1 MSSSASAVENETEN
15 GEVHKDFI
23 MLASLCA
30 IAASENSP
38 DTLRFVKINITE
50 DIAENNTNDYGNT
63 IVPGHKF
70 SQAKYFKK
78 LRKKKTAKSL
88 KKQERLLTFIKLALF
103 IHLLTSKKRR
113 TSK

>member
-50 DIAENNTNDYGNT
+50 DIAENNINDYGNT

-70 SQAKYFKK
+70 SQAKYFEK
-78 LRKKKTAKSL
+78 LRKKKNSQIFKETRKIAY
-88 KKQERLLTFIKLALF
+88 
-103 IHLLTSKKRR
+103 IHKTSIVYPFADFKEEKDQ
-113 TSK
+113 